1 MRQPPNHG
9 PRHIS
14 ELLPLVI
21 LYRWNLQPAG
31 PAELDWIRQFRRAVA
46 SRNPARIARV
56 LAAVD
61 KRAKAE
67 ARAVERAVR
76 SDEGPAHRGRRGKGQ
91 HIATVSPTVRA
102 AAPRSSLGLETDRGS
117 LLAEHAVRL

>member
-1 MRQPPNHG
+1 MSRANHG
-9 PRHIS
+9 PPLLGARPIS
-14 ELLPLVI
+14 ELLSLVI

-31 PAELDWIRQFRRAVA
+31 PAELDWIRRFRRAVA

-61 KRAKAE
+61 KRARAE

-76 SDEGPAHRGRRGKGQ
+76 SDEGPARRGNGQ
-91 HIATVSPTVRA
+91 HAATVWSTVRA
-102 AAPRSSLGLETDRGS
+102 AAPRSSLGVETDRFS
-117 LLAEHAVRL
+117 LPL

>member
-1 MRQPPNHG
+1 MRQPSNRG
-9 PRHIS
+9 PKHIS

-21 LYRWNLQPAG
+21 LYRWNIQPAG
-31 PAELDWIRQFRRAVA
+31 PAELDWFQQFRRAVA

-61 KRAKAE
+61 KRARAE

-76 SDEGPAHRGRRGKGQ
+76 SDEGPSRRGRRRNRQ
-91 HIATVSPTVRA
+91 HAATVSSTVCPA
-102 AAPRSSLGLETDRGS
+102 TLGSSLGLETDRFS
-117 LLAEHAVRL
+117 LPL